1 MRAKAGVTASFLNLI
16 PFIYLPTSIFF
27 SLWLSSPFF
36 FSLSC
41 SPSIF
46 VDVLVSLL
54 PSFLTFKCQPV
65 FYLLRLPLT
74 LTCFIFLP
82 PPHVHFISPLVCH
95 DYQVN
100 ITLTKQLNSLD
111 NCSKPLLGDHV
122 TDAVPQSVFRLNLEL
137 FDAKLIS
144 VLQLQKYKI
153 Q

>member
-1 MRAKAGVTASFLNLI
+1 MPLQCKLRQGSQLPFKPYTFHLPAHIYIFL
-16 PFIYLPTSIFF
+16 SVAFF
-27 SLWLSSPFF
+27 SFF

-46 VDVLVSLL
+46 ADVLVSLL
-54 PSFLTFKCQPV
+54 PSFLTFKCQSV

-74 LTCFIFLP
+74 LTCLIFLP
-82 PPHVHFISPLVCH
+82 PLHVHFISPLGCQ

-144 VLQLQKYKI
+144 VLQG
-153 Q
+153 

>member
-36 FSLSC
+36 SPCLVPHLSLQMCSFLFFPHFSLSN
-41 SPSIF
+41 
-46 VDVLVSLL
+46 VSL
-54 PSFLTFKCQPV
+54 F

-82 PPHVHFISPLVCH
+82 PLHVHFISPLGCQ

-144 VLQLQKYKI
+144 VLQG
-153 Q
+153 